1 MLKVSLFAA
10 AAPQGRRR
18 ANRVRGKVGRCRE
31 VQSFLGV
38 FSLDVK
44 ASEGSELKAAVCG
57 SAAVSHLFK
66 VNGETFARPRHDR
79 HWPGWE
85 SKAEQSRE
93 QLSFRF
99 QKGSASDLRLVSAK
113 RQELQRIQLQAKAQ
127 SGCCE
132 VRGV

>member
-1 MLKVSLFAA
+1 MRQCS
-10 AAPQGRRR
+10 
-18 ANRVRGKVGRCRE
+18 
-31 VQSFLGV
+31 SFSPLQ
-38 FSLDVK
+38 K
-44 ASEGSELKAAVCG
+44 P
-57 SAAVSHLFK
+57 K
-66 VNGETFARPRHDR
+66 VNGETFARPRHGR

-132 VRGV
+132 VREV